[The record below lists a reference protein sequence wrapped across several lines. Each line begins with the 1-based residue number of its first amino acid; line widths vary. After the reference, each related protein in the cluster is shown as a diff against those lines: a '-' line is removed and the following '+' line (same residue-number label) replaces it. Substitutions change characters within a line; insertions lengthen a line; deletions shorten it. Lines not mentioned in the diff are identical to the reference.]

1 MNKIKTYVITLS
13 AVFPKSH
20 TKDGRNTFF
29 KEAITNGIEGDHEKY
44 EYQHFKIH
52 TVRNNYELWKRR
64 IDEVNAGKAI
74 ISIRQWTGKPYRSKQ
89 TEIMQLNKVGIEKL
103 RSMDDNFAYSVSDK
117 GNVLP
122 IPLDLLSIND
132 GLELSD
138 FKEWFKGSEP
148 TPGNPMAIIHF
159 TDFRYFDNLQN

>member
-1 MNKIKTYVITLS
+1 M
-13 AVFPKSH
+13 VFPESH
-20 TKDGRNTFF
+20 TKAGRNTFF

-52 TVRNNYELWKRR
+52 TVRNNYELWKKR

-89 TEIMQLNKVGIEKL
+89 TEIRQLNKAGIQKL
-103 RSMDDNFAYSVSDK
+103 RSMDDYFAYSVSDK

-122 IPLDLLSIND
+122 IPLVLLSIND
-132 GLELSD
+132 GLELPD
-138 FKEWFKGSEP
+138 FKEWFKGSNP
-148 TPGNPMAIIHF
+148 TPDKPMAIIHF
-159 TDFRYFDNLQN
+159 TDFKYFDNL

>member
-13 AVFPKSH
+13 KVFPKSH

-52 TVRNNYELWKRR
+52 TVRHNYELWKRR

-89 TEIMQLNKVGIEKL
+89 TEIRQLNKAGIQKL

-117 GNVLP
+117 GNILP
-122 IPLDLLSIND
+122 IPLVLLSIND
-132 GLELSD
+132 GLELPD
-138 FKEWFKGSEP
+138 FKEWFKGSNP
-148 TPGNPMAIIHF
+148 TPDKPMAIIYF
-159 TDFRYFDNLQN
+159 TDFKYFDNL

>member
-13 AVFPKSH
+13 MVFPESH
-20 TKDGRNTFF
+20 TKAGRNTFF

-52 TVRNNYELWKRR
+52 TVRNNYELWKKR

-89 TEIMQLNKVGIEKL
+89 TEIRQLNKAGIQKI